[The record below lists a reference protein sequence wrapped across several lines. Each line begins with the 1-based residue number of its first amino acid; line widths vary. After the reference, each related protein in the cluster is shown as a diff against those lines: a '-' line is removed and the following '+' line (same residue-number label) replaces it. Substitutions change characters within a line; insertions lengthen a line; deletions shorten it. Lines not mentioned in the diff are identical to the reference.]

1 MEVKFNVFKITFNI
15 FKLTEERDVGM
26 ELREIKTFLEVANK
40 KSFCRA
46 AEKLGYSQ
54 AAVTVQI
61 KQLEKELNVHL
72 FDRIGKKT
80 TLTHEGETF
89 YEYAAEVV
97 RNLTHVK
104 NILSVSSEL
113 TGRLVIGTIESIC
126 STLFPPLIQ
135 EFHRLYPQVN
145 VSIIVDSP
153 NVLLNMM
160 NHNTIDL
167 VYFLDKPMYDAKWVR
182 VMEKP
187 ESIIF
192 AASKNHPFAMETG
205 LTMDQV
211 ISQPMLL
218 TEKDASYRFMLEQHL
233 ASCGKKVYPFL
244 EIGNTE
250 FIIKLLRSNAG
261 ISFLPEFTIS
271 RDIEEG
277 ILTPLKM
284 KDFHLQTWR
293 QMVYHK
299 DKWVSREM
307 KAFIEL
313 VRRMEQEC

>member
-1 MEVKFNVFKITFNI
+1 
-15 FKLTEERDVGM
+15 M
-26 ELREIKTFLEVANK
+26 ELREIKTFLEVANR
-40 KSFCRA
+40 KSFCKA

-61 KQLEKELNVHL
+61 KQLEKELKVHL
-72 FDRIGKKT
+72 FDRIGKQT

-104 NILSVSSEL
+104 NILSISPEL

-145 VSIIVDSP
+145 VSIVVDSP
-153 NVLLNMM
+153 SALLDMM

-167 VYFLDKPMYDAKWVR
+167 VYFLDELMYDAKWVKI
-182 VMEKP
+182 MEKP
-187 ESIIF
+187 ENIIF
-192 AASKNHPFAMETG
+192 AASKNHPFAEEIS

-233 ASCGKKVYPFL
+233 ASCGKKVHPFL

-250 FIIKLLRSNAG
+250 FIIKLLRSNTG
-261 ISFLPEFTIS
+261 ISFLPEFTIC

-313 VRRMEQEC
+313 VQRLEQES